1 MSIKKDEWLTFEDTN
16 KGLEVLKE
24 KPLDYYSDVFS
35 PWQTKQKL
43 RIWREVEASLWWWQF
58 KIWNFTITTTGNI
71 SITWVWFKPKL
82 VKFIVWNHSWN
93 AWWWIWS
100 MTEANQQSLNIA
112 NSTTLTNQCIYTW
125 NPVSARAVYVSMDND
140 WFTINCTYFANN
152 TYVLYECYW

>member
-1 MSIKKDEWLTFEDTN
+1 MSIKKDEWLSFEDTN

-43 RIWREVEASLWWWQF
+43 KIWREVEWSVWQF
-58 KIWNFTITTTGNI
+58 KLGSFTITATGNI

-82 VKFIVWNHSWN
+82 VKFSVGNHLWSVS
-93 AWWWIWS
+93 WWIWS
-100 MTEANQQSLNIA
+100 ITETEQQCLNIT
-112 NSTTLTNQCIYTW
+112 NSTTITTQCIYYW
-125 NPVSARAVYVSMDND
+125 NPVNARAVYVSMDSD

>member
-43 RIWREVEASLWWWQF
+43 KIWREVEWSVWQF
-58 KIWNFTITTTGNI
+58 KLGSFTITATGNI
-71 SITWVWFKPKL
+71 SVTWVWFKPKMVRFDVCDQL
-82 VKFIVWNHSWN
+82 TS
-93 AWWWIWS
+93 AWTWVI
-100 MTEANQQSLNIA
+100 TTTNQYAINFALWAQITS
-112 NSTTLTNQCIYTW
+112 QCIYYW
-125 NPVSARAVYVSMDND
+125 SWVKARAVYVSMDND

-152 TYVLYECYW
+152 TYVNYTAFG